1 MDDSERIAK
10 FEADFGRLKR
20 NREQVPLEKLK
31 TTYAKRYNALVAEV
45 TAGAD
50 WFAGKCL
57 ELLAGFLPRHPR
69 DTAGNEWLEK
79 RIAAIAAEEAR
90 PGGLV
95 ERRMAALLDRL
106 DMDEFR
112 DLIYRQYARYE
123 REAFDPYWQRHNRW
137 VGPPDNRWIFNDII
151 ASFWLSPGT
160 DPSWPEGAW
169 INTKREVYTTNWPP
183 AIGEDNGGKS

>member
-20 NREQVPLEKLK
+20 NREQVPLKDLK
-31 TTYAKRYNALVAEV
+31 TIYAKRYNALVAEV

-57 ELLAGFLPRHPR
+57 EILASSLPRHPR

-95 ERRMAALLDRL
+95 GRRMAALLDRL

-123 REAFDPYWQRHNRW
+123 QEAFDPYWQRHNTWTGRW
-137 VGPPDNRWIFNDII
+137 VYNDII
-151 ASFWLSPGT
+151 RRFWLPPGKLAQ
-160 DPSWPEGAW
+160 WPDGAW
-169 INTKREVYTTNWPP
+169 IDKDYNVYTTNWPP
-183 AIGEDNGGKS
+183 AIGENNGGQP